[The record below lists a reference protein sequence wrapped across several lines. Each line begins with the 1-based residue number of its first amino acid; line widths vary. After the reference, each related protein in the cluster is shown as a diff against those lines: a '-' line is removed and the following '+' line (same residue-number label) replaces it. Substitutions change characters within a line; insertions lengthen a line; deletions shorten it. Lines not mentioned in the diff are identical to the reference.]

1 MILRSMVV
9 LVSQMYDRQLSPQ
22 FLDANP
28 ELKRLVSGPQL
39 TGQLYPYEQTGS
51 GPKGTWKGDSA
62 RIAPFMRTGTDP
74 YA

>member
-1 MILRSMVV
+1 MVR
-9 LVSQMYDRQLSPQ
+9 VSQMYDRQLSPQ

-28 ELKRLVSGPQL
+28 ELKRLVSGPEL